1 MWRAINTLTKGH
13 SPANNN
19 LPSELTPDVFNAHF
33 ISVVSKFLPDD
44 QTDVSQYNCPDRL
57 INFCSDRIS
66 QNTIFSIPPI
76 SVFEVGISIS
86 KKANKKFTG
95 RDGISVKLLKT
106 DLPYIAETLTY
117 IYNLRMKKN
126 VFPTAFQS

>member
-1 MWRAINTLTKGH
+1 M
-13 SPANNN
+13 
-19 LPSELTPDVFNAHF
+19 
-33 ISVVSKFLPDD
+33 
-44 QTDVSQYNCPDRL
+44 SQYNCPDRL